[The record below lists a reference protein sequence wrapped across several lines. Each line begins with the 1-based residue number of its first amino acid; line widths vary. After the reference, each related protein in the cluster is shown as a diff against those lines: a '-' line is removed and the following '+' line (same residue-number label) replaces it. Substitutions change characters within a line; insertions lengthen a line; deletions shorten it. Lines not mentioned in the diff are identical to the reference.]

1 MPDLSLFHGIAVLID
16 DEIQDERASIR
27 AIQSQIEAE
36 GCHVVTMSKLPTQ
49 ASVPNL
55 REVAFF
61 ILDWNLYGRSLRD
74 VAGEGAIVVPQGL
87 KEKNAADAIQFL
99 KDLKTIRFAPVFI
112 FTDELVDDITDQL
125 KKHKDLYDE
134 QDPSHILVM
143 SKKDVQDKGIFTVLL
158 TWMQSAPSVYVL
170 KRWERAYQTAKNALF
185 VDFYARSVLWPLFL
199 WKTYQEDNVSASM
212 ELGSLIGRNL
222 LSRMAPFDFDLAPF
236 EDALKSAE
244 ADEGKSRE
252 ILLKVLEGDRFL
264 PNEQLHG
271 ESIAPGD
278 VFKKG
283 KEFFINIRP
292 DCDCIP
298 RGGSDPNLVKL
309 YLLKGDKLTSGQVSK
324 RHQEKYGSIGEDD
337 SEAVV
342 FAMKDGISVSFQLRE
357 LSIETWGDWKALR
370 IGRLLPPFLTRLQQR
385 YSAYLQRPGLTRV
398 PKAAVPAVPP
408 AASVVEIAPSESK
421 DVKTTD
427 AVSPGGSIKERD
439 DSGPTAA
446 LDSDENKTA

>member
-1 MPDLSLFHGIAVLID
+1 MPDPSLFHGIAVLID

-61 ILDWNLYGRSLRD
+61 ILDWNLYGRSLRET
-74 VAGEGAIVVPQGL
+74 AGDGPIVVPQGL
-87 KEKNAADAIQFL
+87 KEQNAADAIKFL
-99 KDLKTIRFAPVFI
+99 KDLKSIRFAPVFI
-112 FTDELVDDITDQL
+112 FTDELVEEITDEL
-125 KKHKDLYDE
+125 KKDKDLYDE

-143 SKKDVQDKGIFTVLL
+143 SKGEVQAKGIFSVLS

-170 KRWERAYQTAKNALF
+170 KRWERAYQVAKNALF
-185 VDFYARSVLWPLFL
+185 VDFYAKSVLWPLYL
-199 WKTYQEDNVSASM
+199 WKTYQEDDVSASM
-212 ELGSLIGRNL
+212 ELGSVIGRNL

-236 EDALKSAE
+236 ADALKSAD
-244 ADEGKSRE
+244 ADEGKSRD
-252 ILLKVLEGDRFL
+252 ILLKVLEGDRFVSK
-264 PNEQLHG
+264 EQLHG
-271 ESIAPGD
+271 DSIAPGD
-278 VFKKG
+278 VFKKS

-298 RGGSDPNLVKL
+298 RGGSDPDSVKL
-309 YLLKGDKLTSGQVSK
+309 YLLKGDKLSSGQVTK
-324 RHQEKYGSIGEDD
+324 RHREKYGSIEEDD

-342 FAMKDGISVSFQLRE
+342 FAMKDGISVSFQLAE
-357 LSIETWGDWKALR
+357 LYIETWGDWKALR

-398 PKAAVPAVPP
+398 PKAAVPL
-408 AASVVEIAPSESK
+408 ASPVLAIAQAEAK
-421 DVKTTD
+421 EANGTTD
-427 AVSPGGSIKERD
+427 VVSKEGSVKDQGE
-439 DSGPTAA
+439 SSPTAA
-446 LDSDENKTA
+446 LDSDKNKTA